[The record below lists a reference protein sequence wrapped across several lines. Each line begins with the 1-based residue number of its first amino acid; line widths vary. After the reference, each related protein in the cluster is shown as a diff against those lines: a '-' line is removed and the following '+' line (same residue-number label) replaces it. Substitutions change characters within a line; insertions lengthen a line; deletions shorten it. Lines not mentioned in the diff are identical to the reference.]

1 MAELPGPAPRDR
13 AAARLLRVAAL
24 LTGILATSWLAV
36 SVVPADSR
44 VPLMWPAAG
53 LMAGLF
59 LTSSVG
65 RRRWTAA
72 VSVLLVLL
80 AHLAHGYDLRMA
92 AGFAVSTVAACLVV
106 RRRLVSGLD
115 GRRAALLDQG
125 DVSRM
130 IGAIATGSLLAG
142 AGYGLVDWWVGAGDP
157 VLGALGAFGGHA
169 ASLMVLLPLFM
180 ETLGFEPLAGQR
192 ERLVQTVITLGV
204 TVVLFV
210 IGGSPPII
218 FAIMPM
224 FAWHAYRGTLRE
236 STVLLTAVGAI
247 GTGLTMAGIGP
258 IHRLGQL
265 YGIPS
270 ELASGVLQL
279 FLLDCGLILLPLSVL
294 VTQQRMAAVRADSER
309 ETLERLVASARGT
322 AIMATGRDGRIVL
335 FNPGAEEML
344 GYRAEEVLG
353 ELPDALHDED
363 ELRRQA
369 AALRSLPNFA
379 DICRAST
386 EQGDDRR
393 LWRFRHHDGEER
405 TLRMTLSPVLDE
417 RGEPSGF
424 LATAEDVTEREAA
437 RESLEMS
444 LAHEREARER
454 VTELERIKG
463 NFVAT
468 VSHELRTPITSIV
481 GYTEVLEDGMV
492 GDLSGEQLSVVGK
505 IDRNGRR
512 LLNLVEDLLTLSE
525 VESSRLTIEPEPL
538 DLRQVVE
545 RARRSLTPT
554 LAGRRLALALDL
566 PGEPAQQYG
575 DPKHLERMVRGLLSN
590 AVKFTPDGGAIEVVV
605 RSFPGG
611 SELVVRDTG
620 VGISPGETQEVF
632 ERFAKTRQATA
643 DESQGTGLGLTI
655 IRAIVSLHGGEVSID
670 STLDRGTTVTVLLPR
685 ARSLADLGALHD
697 PADLSDD
704 AAAAEVSSVLEHQ
717 ESHLDRSGPA
727 LAGADDAVEQGDED
741 GPLAPV
747 TPLRGVTEAAG

>member
-1 MAELPGPAPRDR
+1 MAPSTTSSVAELPGPAVRDCAPPRLVR
-13 AAARLLRVAAL
+13 PAAL

-36 SVVPADSR
+36 SVVDADSR

-59 LTSSVG
+59 LTSSRG
-65 RRRWTAA
+65 RRHWTAA
-72 VSVLLVLL
+72 VSVALVLA
-80 AHLAHGYDLRMA
+80 AHLAHGYDPRMA
-92 AGFAVSTVAACLVV
+92 AAFAVTTVTACLVV
-106 RRRLVSGLD
+106 RRRLVAGLD

-125 DVSRM
+125 DVSRL
-130 IGAIATGSLLAG
+130 IGAIAAGSLVAG
-142 AGYGLVDWWVGAGDP
+142 VGYGLADWWIGAGNP
-157 VLGALGAFGGHA
+157 LLGALGAFGGHA

-180 ETLGFEPLAGQR
+180 ETLRFDPLAGSR
-192 ERLVQTVITLGV
+192 ERLVQGVITLGV
-204 TVVLFV
+204 SAVLFST
-210 IGGSPPII
+210 GGSPPII
-218 FAIMPM
+218 FAVMPM

-236 STVLLTAVGAI
+236 STVLLTVVGAM
-247 GTGLTMAGIGP
+247 GTVLTMVGTGP

-265 YGIPS
+265 YDIAP

-322 AIMATGRDGRIVL
+322 AIIATGRDGRIVL

-344 GYRAEEVLG
+344 GYRAAEVLG
-353 ELPDALHDED
+353 ELPDGLHDED

-369 AALRSLPNFA
+369 TALRSLPNFA

-393 LWRFRHHDGEER
+393 LWRFRHANGAER
-405 TLRMTLSPVLDE
+405 TLRMTLSPVLDD
-417 RGEPSGF
+417 RGEPSGY

-437 RESLEMS
+437 RESLETS
-444 LAHEREARER
+444 LAHEREALER

-481 GYTEVLEDGMV
+481 GYTEILEDGMA
-492 GDLSGEQLSVVGK
+492 GDLTDSQLSMVAK

-512 LLNLVEDLLTLSE
+512 MLNLVEDLLTLSE

-545 RARRSLTPT
+545 RARQSLTPT

-575 DPKHLERMVRGLLSN
+575 DPKHLERMVAGLLSN

-605 RSFPGG
+605 RSFAGG

-620 VGISPGETQEVF
+620 VGIAPEETQEVF

-685 ARSLADLGALHD
+685 AQSLGDLANGVA
-697 PADLSDD
+697 S
-704 AAAAEVSSVLEHQ
+704 AEVASVLERQ
-717 ESHLDRSGPA
+717 EARAERAA
-727 LAGADDAVEQGDED
+727 LTKATVPDED
-741 GPLAPV
+741 DDRPLAPV
-747 TPLRGVTEAAG
+747 TRLRGVTEAAG

>member
-1 MAELPGPAPRDR
+1 MGPSTSSVAELPGPAPRDH
-13 AAARLLRVAAL
+13 AAARLLRIGAL
-24 LTGILATSWLAV
+24 LAGILATSWLAV

-59 LTSSVG
+59 LTSSRG
-65 RRRWTAA
+65 RRRWTAGA
-72 VSVLLVLL
+72 SVLLVLV
-80 AHLAHGYDLRMA
+80 AHLAHGYDPRMA
-92 AGFAVSTVAACLVV
+92 VGFALSTVAACLVV
-106 RRRLVSGLD
+106 RGRLVSGLD

-125 DVSRM
+125 DVSRL

-157 VLGALGAFGGHA
+157 LLGALGAFGGHA
-169 ASLMVLLPLFM
+169 ASLMVLLPLFL

-204 TVVLFV
+204 TVVLFLV
-210 IGGSPPII
+210 GGAPPII
-218 FAIMPM
+218 FAVMPM

-247 GTGLTMAGIGP
+247 GTGLTMVGIGP

-265 YGIPS
+265 YDIPS

-322 AIMATGRDGRIVL
+322 AIIATGRDGRIVL

-393 LWRFRHHDGEER
+393 LWRFRHHDGKER
-405 TLRMTLSPVLDE
+405 TLRMTLSPVLDD

-437 RESLEMS
+437 RESLEIS

-454 VTELERIKG
+454 ITELERIKG

-492 GDLSGEQLSVVGK
+492 GDLSGDQLSVVGK

-525 VESSRLTIEPEPL
+525 VETSRLTIEPEPL

-545 RARRSLTPT
+545 RARRSLNTT

-620 VGISPGETQEVF
+620 VGIPPEETQEVF

-643 DESQGTGLGLTI
+643 DESQGPGLGLTI
-655 IRAIVSLHGGEVSID
+655 IRAIVSLHGGEVKID

-685 ARSLADLGALHD
+685 AQVLGDLDDLGD
-697 PADLSDD
+697 PADVAEAGSPGSTGDSAVPAPDGPGAEDD
-704 AAAAEVSSVLEHQ
+704 
-717 ESHLDRSGPA
+717 DR
-727 LAGADDAVEQGDED
+727 
-741 GPLAPV
+741 PLAPV
-747 TPLRGVTEAAG
+747 TPLHGITEAAG